1 MPQPKADH
9 TNAQFS
15 LLSLARMCWKHRW
28 GIALGWLAFTA
39 ATVALVY
46 QLPAIYAA
54 EALILI
60 DAQKIPERLVPT
72 TVSADTEDR
81 LATISQEI
89 LSNTRLKKIID
100 DYNLYPEERR
110 RMPLDE
116 VVETMR
122 KDISAH
128 VKVERGWGGNRPDAF
143 RVGYE
148 GKDPAVVA
156 QVANQL
162 ANLFIEENLLARE
175 GQAEGTSE
183 FISMQVADA
192 KKKLDTLET
201 AIREYKS
208 RHNGE
213 LPEQENSL
221 QGAMNRLQME
231 QISNRDAMAR
241 AEESKSTLQRTL
253 KLAEDTV
260 TVLMKPPEE
269 RDPEMAALVPG
280 GTGTAAPPPRPKKPS
295 ELLQEQLDTL
305 MGHYGAQY
313 PDVKRLKYE
322 IARAKAAEAREA
334 AEAPAAA
341 SGPAAGVKA
350 AGKKAAVM
358 WNPVEVGQARERVEV
373 LKSQIAL
380 LDKELAA
387 RAADEQRMSRE
398 LADYQGKL
406 GNVPLR
412 EQELDQITR
421 DYEITKLNYHSLL
434 EKQISAEMSTDME
447 RRQKSE
453 RFTLID
459 PAHIPERPSK
469 PNRPFF
475 IIVGAL
481 FGFLMAIAGAVGVEV
496 RRDRLL
502 GEWELPENMPV
513 LARVPVIAITKDG
526 VWPWTKRAAALST
539 LALIVAAA
547 LAVARL
553 YFGAGV

>member
-1 MPQPKADH
+1 
-9 TNAQFS
+9 
-15 LLSLARMCWKHRW
+15 
-28 GIALGWLAFTA
+28 
-39 ATVALVY
+39 
-46 QLPAIYAA
+46 
-54 EALILI
+54 
-60 DAQKIPERLVPT
+60 
-72 TVSADTEDR
+72 
-81 LATISQEI
+81 
-89 LSNTRLKKIID
+89 
-100 DYNLYPEERR
+100 
-110 RMPLDE
+110 
-116 VVETMR
+116 
-122 KDISAH
+122 
-128 VKVERGWGGNRPDAF
+128 
-143 RVGYE
+143 
-148 GKDPAVVA
+148 
-156 QVANQL
+156 
-162 ANLFIEENLLARE
+162 
-175 GQAEGTSE
+175 
-183 FISMQVADA
+183 
-192 KKKLDTLET
+192 
-201 AIREYKS
+201 
-208 RHNGE
+208 
-213 LPEQENSL
+213 
-221 QGAMNRLQME
+221 MNRLQME

-241 AEESKSTLQRTL
+241 AEESKSTLQRDL

-280 GTGTAAPPPRPKKPS
+280 GTGSAAPPPPRPKKPS

-305 MGHYGAQY
+305 MDRYGAQY

-322 IARAKAAEAREA
+322 IARAKASEAHEA
-334 AEAPAAA
+334 AEAPAVE
-341 SGPAAGVKA
+341 SGPATGTKA
-350 AGKKAAVM
+350 ASKKPVVM
-358 WNPVEVGQARERVEV
+358 SNPVEVGQARERVEV

-387 RAADEQRMSRE
+387 RAGDEQRMSRE

-475 IIVGAL
+475 ITVGSL
-481 FGFLMAIAGAVGVEV
+481 FGFLVVVAGAVGVEL

-502 GEWELPENMPV
+502 GEWELPEDMPV
-513 LARVPVIAITKDG
+513 LARVPVIAMTKDG
-526 VWPWTKRAAALST
+526 VWPWTKRAAALTT
-539 LALIVAAA
+539 LALITATA